1 MFFISTSLTC
11 SAGKTEHLNNL
22 IIFKTI
28 SFSGYLHEVDQ
39 RADRK
44 HVADLGVT
52 LRRVFLAEDLRRG
65 IARSSALVIEVGDLI
80 DAGGQ
85 TEIDQI
91 DLFALLVQ
99 EDQVGRLDIAVH
111 NPLRMKKLDRLNDLS
126 DDELDLGLGELLH
139 LIDVLAERRAFEQH
153 HDEVTVS
160 LILEGLVQ
168 LQDAT
173 VVPNALQYIKLELDR
188 FLLGSKKSNFNSAVK
203 YVPDDAPA

>member
-1 MFFISTSLTC
+1 M
-11 SAGKTEHLNNL
+11 
-22 IIFKTI
+22 
-28 SFSGYLHEVDQ
+28 
-39 RADRK
+39 
-44 HVADLGVT
+44 GVT